1 MISALFNPAQAISEG
16 IIQMRRATFLI
27 LFFVLALV
35 LIGCSKTEQTT
46 NTNTT
51 SGTTEKPATTAPAS
65 ETASTSGDNIG
76 VPECDDFIAKY
87 DACVSNKVP
96 EMMRA
101 QYKDAIARWRSEWR
115 RMANDPATR
124 GQLAAACKQAAEQQ
138 NAALKSFGCAF

>member
-1 MISALFNPAQAISEG
+1 MPRVTF
-16 IIQMRRATFLI
+16 TFLSLVI
-27 LFFVLALV
+27 AMV
-35 LIGCSKTEQTT
+35 LIGCSGT
-46 NTNTT
+46 NTNTNT
-51 SGTTEKPATTAPAS
+51 NTATGTTEKPAASTPAS
-65 ETASTSGDNIG
+65 DTASTTGDKIG

-96 EMMRA
+96 EMVRA

-138 NAALKSFGCAF
+138 NTALKSFGCSF